1 METRSFDSIVV
12 EGDIIDGK
20 YNGEV
25 KIYQKENKQEIYY
38 TMKSGMVLVINQIP
52 NIEEHIFE
60 LFPFPHS
67 YEIEQIV
74 NEYQFIFSKLNIFE
88 DVIVSAESIK
98 EILETSEKIEELTLL
113 IELISKPISIPI
125 NISFLNTKTGELQ
138 NLIEIISYSALLERI
153 IKDLCFG
160 NYLYIIL
167 CKQCLEQCLLFPMN
181 KEIGMVLGE
190 LLKNIENKCS
200 EENKRSISLAIQVL
214 CSKCQIKT
222 LEQYTLLKRITIIKS
237 YWRNIKE
244 NEKERFIRKQIKEIG
259 FMICRYNEIIQSP
272 KKVMIE
278 TWKYICNLVETDDS
292 IINII
297 KPIFITIIASYSK
310 DYIEHI
316 GFILDICKNY
326 IELNLVGNN
335 SECDCYILTIIQEC
349 KMILIDQTKTVDDVI
364 NNNIKNIWNI
374 EISIRYFK
382 NIERI
387 EKLLNN
393 KIPSCNYQMKEY
405 KIIHIN
411 SINVVESISKG
422 NIDLFHFIITSSN
435 PILKE
440 YLTHFFQYIHF
451 PWERNI
457 EKNENHQ
464 SFHLTEKTTRCL
476 LFYLMY
482 FLGHSQMFDGNESF
496 QKLFLKFIKNLI
508 ERDDIKMITL
518 NQNNK
523 ENAMVLKRY
532 FKITKDIQCSLYYF
546 HSVLLN
552 NINNINFIKDE
563 LLGIYEQYLH
573 SQNEQLNE
581 MMIINKQHIS
591 ELFKHLNDKKE
602 LENCALKFLGEICV
616 KTEDTSIIQTEQNE
630 KYVKKLIFKSRNNL
644 IKYFNKIDENEL
656 LIGKELGR
664 GVYASVKSGYYKGNK
679 VAIKI
684 FNENSY
690 QFRSEDFLQEIAIM
704 SLLHHENI
712 IKTYG
717 ATVNMKLNEESTFY
731 IISELAI
738 NGNLE
743 ELITK
748 KSIHEENKLKMILEI
763 AKGLK
768 YLHELKI
775 IHRDLKPANILI
787 GNNFT
792 IKISDFG
799 LSAFVNEKKLDV
811 ILGSYKW
818 MSPER
823 FLKKKYGKPAD
834 VYAFSIISWQIL
846 ELDEPFQQYVSIED
860 LQNAI
865 CFLNERPPLTNI
877 SIDMKKLLVQCWNKN
892 PNKRPNFVSIIKEL
906 LINSID

>member
-1 METRSFDSIVV
+1 METRSFDNIVI
-12 EGDIIDGK
+12 EGYIIDGK

-25 KIYQKENKQEIYY
+25 KITQKEIKQEIYY

-52 NIEEHIFE
+52 SVEEHIFE

-88 DVIVSAESIK
+88 EVIVSAESIQQV
-98 EILETSEKIEELTLL
+98 IETSEKIEELILL
-113 IELISKPISIPI
+113 LELLSKPISIPI

-138 NLIEIISYSALLERI
+138 NLIDVISYSTFLERV
-153 IKDLCFG
+153 IKNLCFG
-160 NYLYIIL
+160 NYLYLVL
-167 CKQCLEQCLLFPMN
+167 CKRCLEHCLLFSMN

-190 LLKNIENKCS
+190 LLKNIENNCS
-200 EENKRSISLAIQVL
+200 EENKRNITSSIQVL
-214 CSKCQIKT
+214 CSNCQIKT
-222 LEQYTLLKRITIIKS
+222 LEQYTLLKRIKIIKS
-237 YWRNIKE
+237 FWRNIKE

-259 FMICRYNEIIQSP
+259 FMLYQHNQIIQNP
-272 KKVMIE
+272 KKLMIE
-278 TWKYICNLVETDDS
+278 TWKYIYNILKTNDN

-297 KPIFITIIASYSK
+297 KPLFIIIIASYSK
-310 DYIEHI
+310 NYIENI
-316 GFILDICKNY
+316 GWIIDICKNY
-326 IELNLVGNN
+326 IEMNLVCNN
-335 SECDCYILTIIQEC
+335 SECDGYILTIIEEC
-349 KMILIDQTKTVDDVI
+349 KMILIDQTKPIDDVI
-364 NNNIKNIWNI
+364 NNSIKNVWNN
-374 EISIRYFK
+374 EISIEYFK
-382 NIERI
+382 SIEII
-387 EKLLNN
+387 EKQLNN
-393 KIPSCNYQMKEY
+393 KIPLWNYQIKDYE
-405 KIIHIN
+405 IIPIN
-411 SINVVESISKG
+411 SKNVVESISKG
-422 NIDLFHFIITSSN
+422 NIDLFHFIISGSN

-440 YLTHFFQYIHF
+440 YLTHFLLYIHF

-457 EKNENHQ
+457 ENGSTNQ
-464 SFHLTEKTTRCL
+464 TFHVTEKTTRCL

-482 FLGHSQMFDGNESF
+482 SLGNSQIFEGNESL
-496 QKLFLKFIKNLI
+496 QKLFLKLIKNLI

-523 ENAMVLKRY
+523 ENAMILKRY

-552 NINNINFIKDE
+552 NINNINFIKNE
-563 LLGIYEQYLH
+563 LISIYEQYLH
-573 SQNEQLNE
+573 SQNDQLNE
-581 MMIINKQHIS
+581 MMIKNRQHIS

-602 LENCALKFLGEICV
+602 LENYALKFLGEICV
-616 KTEDTSIIQTEQNE
+616 KTEDTSIIQIEQNE
-630 KYVKKLIFKSRNNL
+630 KYIKKLIFKSRNNL
-644 IKYFNKIDENEL
+644 IKYFNKINENEL
-656 LIGKELGR
+656 LIGKELGK
-664 GVYASVKSGYYKGNK
+664 GVYATVKSGYYKGNK

-704 SLLHHENI
+704 SLLHNENI

-743 ELITK
+743 ELIYK

-834 VYAFSIISWQIL
+834 VYAFGIISWQIL
-846 ELDEPFQQYVSIED
+846 ELDEPFQQYVSVED

-865 CFLNERPPLTNI
+865 CSLNERPPLTNI
-877 SIDMKKLLVQCWNKN
+877 SINMKKLLARCWNKT